1 MTTRAGPVNG
11 MQAVVCRK
19 PGELALEERPL
30 PERRDG
36 EVLVA
41 IRRIGI
47 CGTDYHIFE
56 GLHPFLKY
64 PRVMGHE
71 LAAEV
76 IEAPAGSAY
85 RQGSQVIVIPYLS
98 CGTCIAC
105 RKGKTNCCTTLQCLG
120 VHCDGGMCERISLP
134 EKNLYPAEGLTLDQA
149 AMVEFL
155 AIGAHAVRRAAIE
168 GPRLGRGPGQDRRD
182 RALVVGA
189 GPIGIGTALFAR
201 LAGTDVTLM
210 ERAPTTLK
218 LASEITRA
226 TPILADEDA
235 AEHLSSITN
244 NEMFDIVFDATGNAK
259 AMEGSV
265 DYVASGGTYVL
276 VGVVKDP
283 LSFSDAEL
291 HRKEVTLM
299 ASRNATREDFD
310 NVVAAMRGG
319 KIPSAMIKTHS
330 CGLEELPE
338 AMPGWAHDR
347 VGLVKAMVELPG
359 TT

>member
-1 MTTRAGPVNG
+1 

-36 EVLVA
+36 EVLVT

-56 GLHPFLKY
+56 GLHPFLKD

-85 RQGSQVIVIPYLS
+85 RPGSQVIVIPYLS
-98 CGTCIAC
+98 CGTCVAC

-155 AIGAHAVRRAAIE
+155 AIGAHAVRRAAISAHHAE
-168 GPRLGRGPGQDRRD
+168 RGPGQDRRH

-189 GPIGIGTALFAR
+189 GPIGIGTALFAK
-201 LAGTDVTLM
+201 LAGAEVTLM
-210 ERAPTTLK
+210 ERAPKTL
-218 LASEITRA
+218 EIAA
-226 TPILADEDA
+226 TIIGAENAILADEHA
-235 AEHLSSITN
+235 AEHLSNLSN

-259 AMEGSV
+259 AMEKSV
-265 DYVASGGTYVL
+265 DYIASGGAYVM
-276 VGVVKDP
+276 VGVVKDR

-291 HRKEVTLM
+291 HRKEVTLL

-310 NVVAAMRGG
+310 TVVNAMRGG
-319 KIPSAMIKTHS
+319 KIPTALIKTHS
-330 CGLEELPE
+330 CTLEELP
-338 AMPGWAHDR
+338 AKMPGWAHDR
-347 VGLVKAMVELPG
+347 AGLVKAMVELPA
-359 TT
+359 